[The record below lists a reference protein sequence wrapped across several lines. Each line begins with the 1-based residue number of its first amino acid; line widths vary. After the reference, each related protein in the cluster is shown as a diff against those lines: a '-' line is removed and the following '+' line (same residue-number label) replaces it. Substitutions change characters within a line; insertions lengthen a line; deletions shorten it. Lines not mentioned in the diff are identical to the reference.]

1 MQGVQAGGRPRP
13 ARPASRQGRAPLC
26 AWRPRCMSQPILA
39 QQQHWGNENR
49 LAADRRPAARKT
61 PLTAPLHLGRAAPAT
76 GDELGRRLERL
87 RGELLYKYFS
97 WRQDTWSDLQL
108 FMILNLLVFLS
119 GAAVYR
125 MLIRSIDSTAPPP
138 GDAPEWWSDLYQG
151 VLAVVLGQALPPD
164 GSGFPSQAFAVAI
177 SVLGLASFALV
188 LALMEQVVLEVLER
202 NVRQGSTVYES
213 GHTVVLAWCS
223 SEQELSQLH
232 RILEQFC
239 EAHRVG
245 AGTDVVVVLTQQR
258 EKLEMES
265 IFREAIPEERR
276 HGVQFVFR
284 QGSPLDP
291 AALRMVAVPSAKSI
305 VVSGDYARAP
315 VESDAQCVRVAVL
328 LDEMCCEAHGTQS
341 WQRHE
346 SGAGPVIVV
355 QVKTDNGLDLLRY
368 SCSVRVIPVAT
379 TELNVQ
385 RLARLL
391 RHPIAATFT
400 HMLTDYGSLAHAC
413 LYSFP
418 QLAGKR
424 FDSLYAYFPY
434 SLVMGVQ
441 SSEEGTCELLPAPS
455 RVVQPGE
462 RLVMLSPGLHEGE
475 SEELPLEAPLV
486 PQPTRPWDPTTY
498 VLRSKDDA
506 PLGATPPQA
515 YLAPP
520 RARAIAPADAGGA
533 LSAWGTLWAMVDDSP
548 ALMGSAD
555 TGAAGQQMFVLPVP
569 LGQRRDPEERQEG
582 DHLLIAGW
590 GLENKMWALLEELDH
605 GLRPLPPGSRI
616 TLVNRHT
623 WAAGHLDKERAAHSI
638 RRLSV
643 QHVRADP
650 RDEKELAAAVDVS
663 TCGAAIVLCDRTWAP
678 SGRADGVSG
687 GLSQSQM
694 LRMDANALMVQLTI
708 RRLLDAKA
716 HSTGRRSSTMIVVEK
731 TTYAGGLTRFEDTT
745 RPPLGVSVNMASY
758 SAKALSHTALQPL
771 FKDAAPKLGR
781 ECEMS
786 VQDSSAFAFEGEKIS
801 FLALQARVA
810 SVRQM
815 LMGYYR
821 LPATAEQPLEVV
833 VNPQGEELRTRR
845 QVFNAGDGRCKLL
858 TLAKVSRRRRC
869 TYMSS
874 SNADAEV
881 GAGSPPAPAAPAQ
894 QRQESAS
901 ERRHGEPASVA

>member
-1 MQGVQAGGRPRP
+1 
-13 ARPASRQGRAPLC
+13 
-26 AWRPRCMSQPILA
+26 MSQPILA

-76 GDELGRRLERL
+76 GDE
-87 RGELLYKYFS
+87 
-97 WRQDTWSDLQL
+97 RQDTWSDLQL

-188 LALMEQVVLEVLER
+188 LALMEQASRRRAVHLA
-202 NVRQGSTVYES
+202 S
-213 GHTVVLAWCS
+213 GRCGDA
-223 SEQELSQLH
+223 
-232 RILEQFC
+232 FC

-346 SGAGPVIVV
+346 SGAGP
-355 QVKTDNGLDLLRY
+355 VKTDNGLDLLRY